1 MRTRRALPGPFT
13 WLVAVV
19 LVALLVGAAAGCGGD
34 DDDDAEPPTTD
45 ESQAEGPCALLTVDQ
60 VSDLF
65 GEDAQVVPPAG
76 GATASNMCLWEATS
90 GDGNF
95 PTRHQLQL
103 QVFEGGGELDP
114 RSYGD
119 ESESVDDLGDQ
130 AFVVPQGAFGTTAGY
145 RDGLGGQRGRG
156 RRPPP
161 RDRRALGLT
170 PLERLRRRS
179 CRPGGTRT
187 PRRCPAS
194 PRRR

>member
-1 MRTRRALPGPFT
+1 MNTRRALLGSFT
-13 WLVAVV
+13 LVAFV
-19 LVALLVGAAAGCGGD
+19 LMAAACGGGD
-34 DDDDAEPPTTD
+34 DDSEPPTTD
-45 ESQAEGPCALLTVDQ
+45 ESQAEGPCALLSVDQ

-76 GATASNMCLWEATS
+76 EGTSTSMCLWEATS

-130 AFVVPQGAFGTTAGY
+130 AFVVPEGNFGTTAGY
-145 RDGLGGQRGRG
+145 RDGDRTVIITYAIVGGE
-156 RRPPP
+156 
-161 RDRRALGLT
+161 DA
-170 PLERLRRRS
+170 
-179 CRPGGTRT
+179 
-187 PRRCPAS
+187 PAS
-194 PRRR
+194 ADSADEVVDLLRSADERSADA

>member
-1 MRTRRALPGPFT
+1 MRTRRALPGPFR
-13 WLVAVV
+13 LVVAAV
-19 LVALLVGAAAGCGGD
+19 LVALLVGTATGCGGD

-114 RSYGD
+114 RSYGE

-145 RDGLGGQRGRG
+145 RDGDRTVIITYAIVGGE
-156 RRPPP
+156 
-161 RDRRALGLT
+161 DA
-170 PLERLRRRS
+170 
-179 CRPGGTRT
+179 
-187 PRRCPAS
+187 PAS
-194 PRRR
+194 ADSADEVVDLLRSADERSADA